1 MESTQSTCIS
11 CGTGMGGDGGE
22 RKCRM
27 CTLEERIRE
36 LERGSENR
44 QIGQIMMEIEERIE
58 DRIRALEQK
67 AVGWQFFGERVTE
80 IEERVEKAKQELA
93 ELETRLEGALLRSGS
108 MEGSLEQMAKS
119 QNEIRAAIQSLE
131 LELGSVESEGSG
143 SEEEWIRVEGKT
155 QQKVRKQQEQTTVGR
170 VAQKPSETRVEQTAT
185 KEAGGQGR
193 EDAADR
199 TEAKTE
205 AGNGGKKG
213 IGPTPIPQ
221 TKEIVV
227 VGDSIAR
234 GIGARL
240 REQHGNV
247 RVFAKGGGTLAD
259 AEQKVDEVVL
269 TGDEAVLV
277 MTGGNDIDRGNGTE
291 EVLERYERVVATLR
305 SRGVKSITLVGPS
318 TRRHFSRYDNSKVTG
333 INQRL
338 RRWCKKEGTNFVE
351 GGIWEK
357 DKIRLLARDG
367 VHFSRSGEDFMV
379 RKIYQS
385 IRQHL
390 NSFGKREPEVQ

>member
-1 MESTQSTCIS
+1 M
-11 CGTGMGGDGGE
+11 
-22 RKCRM
+22 
-27 CTLEERIRE
+27 
-36 LERGSENR
+36 
-44 QIGQIMMEIEERIE
+44 
-58 DRIRALEQK
+58 
-67 AVGWQFFGERVTE
+67 
-80 IEERVEKAKQELA
+80 
-93 ELETRLEGALLRSGS
+93 
-108 MEGSLEQMAKS
+108 
-119 QNEIRAAIQSLE
+119 
-131 LELGSVESEGSG
+131 
-143 SEEEWIRVEGKT
+143 
-155 QQKVRKQQEQTTVGR
+155 GR

-305 SRGVKSITLVGPS
+305 SRGVKSIRWWARAQGDISVGM
-318 TRRHFSRYDNSKVTG
+318 TT
-333 INQRL
+333 
-338 RRWCKKEGTNFVE
+338 
-351 GGIWEK
+351 
-357 DKIRLLARDG
+357 AR
-367 VHFSRSGEDFMV
+367 SPA
-379 RKIYQS
+379 S
-385 IRQHL
+385 IRDSVDGAERKGQTL
-390 NSFGKREPEVQ
+390 WRVESGKRIKSDS